1 MAELFSGSE
10 ASSSPLDVGW
20 ADGCHMDRRPD
31 QLKGRK
37 TEFSGIDGAVDR
49 RAAIY
54 LGKDKLM
61 KSILAALL
69 MLCSAFAMA
78 TSEPSDPANPPDQE
92 WSKQHVDLADARTPG
107 VQPQQCY
114 ALQELLEQAQFPPS
128 LWSRI
133 LFAADCSGVGARQI
147 VFMLPANRNAVPPV
161 PGPNNIPWDIAIM
174 NFDGSG
180 LVQLTNDGK
189 FNSQPHFSPDGTKI
203 VYTKYAV
210 GAEGDPNAQSDVF
223 VYDLN
228 SAREIQLTHT
238 ASSVQPTWSPDGR
251 RIAYGSL
258 KGNSITIM
266 NADGF
271 NPVVVA
277 RPAPG
282 ELQWGDYVWSHDDWI
297 YFTVAQDGNNCFKTL
312 TEKIR
317 PDGSSRTQVSDG
329 GPNCTP
335 PGFEQSGDADDG
347 PSSDGRTI
355 YTSRGFPVHAA
366 GSTQATERKLY
377 SFSSDAWYPG
387 KPERD
392 LSLPSEP
399 SCVEGVPKGSPDG
412 KQVMLFRLCFEGS
425 SIGGIYLSDTAGS
438 YRTFV
443 TQGFGADWNPVA
455 PPIGK

>member
-1 MAELFSGSE
+1 MANTEQ
-10 ASSSPLDVGW
+10 
-20 ADGCHMDRRPD
+20 PD
-31 QLKGRK
+31 PVK
-37 TEFSGIDGAVDR
+37 
-49 RAAIY
+49 
-54 LGKDKLM
+54 
-61 KSILAALL
+61 
-69 MLCSAFAMA
+69 
-78 TSEPSDPANPPDQE
+78 PPDRELSMQD
-92 WSKQHVDLADARTPG
+92 VDLGGSRAPG
-107 VQPQQCY
+107 VQPVQCD
-114 ALQELLEQAQFPPS
+114 ALQELLEQAQFPSS

-133 LFAADCSGVGARQI
+133 LFAADCSGVGPRQI
-147 VFMLPANRNAVPPV
+147 VFMLPENESAVPPV

-180 LVQLTNDGK
+180 LVRLTNDGK
-189 FNSQPHFSPDGTKI
+189 FNSQPHFAPDGTKI
-203 VYTKYAV
+203 AYTKYAV
-210 GAEGDPNAQSDVF
+210 GAEGDPKARSDVF
-223 VYDLN
+223 VYDLT
-228 SAREIQLTHT
+228 SAQEIQLTH
-238 ASSVQPTWSPDGR
+238 SGISVQPSWSPDGR

-258 KGNSITIM
+258 AGDSITIM

-277 RPAPG
+277 RRAPG
-282 ELQWGDYVWSHDDWI
+282 ELQWGDYAWSRDNWI
-297 YFTVAQDGNNCFKTL
+297 YFTVAQDANNCFKTL

-317 PDGSSRTQVSDG
+317 PDGNTRTHVSDG

-366 GSTQATERKLY
+366 GSPQATERKLY
-377 SFSSDAWYPG
+377 AFPSDAWYPG

-412 KQVMLFRLCFEGS
+412 KHVMLFRLCFDSGS
-425 SIGGIYLSDTAGS
+425 PKSGIYLTDTAGS

-455 PPIGK
+455 LALGHAGDPDAD